1 MKIGYRTLKTAIG
14 TPIAIWLAEL
24 LQLQNFVSAGIIAL
38 LCIQP
43 TRKRSMLS
51 SWHRFG
57 ACLLAMV
64 FSYGIF
70 EFIGFTP
77 LSIGLLLILFIP
89 ATVWLKLTPGIV
101 TSSVIILHLYS
112 SHHITFSLIINEFI
126 LIIIGIG
133 TALVLNIYMPSLE
146 SNLVELQDKVEEN
159 FRTILKEI
167 AIYLREGRET
177 WTGKELT
184 ETEAYLKEAERLVSR
199 DIENHILRDKHTFFD
214 YFVMRKKQFELLRR
228 MLPLVSQMD
237 RLYEQN
243 YRMADF
249 FDELAD
255 AVNPGNTAKL
265 HLETLRDLRKT
276 YDRDDLPKTRQEFET
291 RANLFR
297 LLHEIEQYLV
307 LKKTF
312 KPSDV

>member
-1 MKIGYRTLKTAIG
+1 MKIGYRTLKTATG
-14 TPIAIWLAEL
+14 TPIAIWLAQL

-43 TRKRSMLS
+43 TRKRSMLT

-57 ACLLAMV
+57 ACLLAMLFSFAV
-64 FSYGIF
+64 F
-70 EFIGFTP
+70 ETIGFHP
-77 LSIGLLLILFIP
+77 LAIGILLVLFIP
-89 ATVWLKLTPGIV
+89 TTVLLKLTPGIV

-112 SHHITFSLIINEFI
+112 SGEITFSLLVNEFF
-126 LIIIGIG
+126 LIVIGIG
-133 TALVLNIYMPSLE
+133 TALLLNLYMPSLDN
-146 SNLVELQDKVEEN
+146 NLVDLQEKVEDN

-184 ETEAYLKEAERLVSR
+184 ETDELLNKAERLVAR
-199 DIENHILRDKHTFFD
+199 DIENHLLRDKHTFFD
-214 YFVMRKKQFELLRR
+214 YFIMRRKQFELLRR

-243 YRMADF
+243 YRMANF
-249 FDELAD
+249 FDELAE
-255 AVNPGNTAKL
+255 AVHPGNTAKL
-265 HLETLRDLRKT
+265 HLETLRELRKT
-276 YDRDDLPKTRQEFET
+276 FDKDDLPKTRIEFET

-297 LLHEIEQYLV
+297 LLYEIEQYLV

>member
-14 TPIAIWLAEL
+14 TPIAIWLAQL

-43 TRKRSMLS
+43 TRKRSMLT

-64 FSYGIF
+64 FSFAVF
-70 EFIGFTP
+70 ETIGFHP
-77 LSIGLLLILFIP
+77 FAIGILLILFIP
-89 ATVWLKLTPGIV
+89 TTVLLKLTPGIV

-112 SHHITFSLIINEFI
+112 SGQITVSLLINEFI

-133 TALVLNIYMPSLE
+133 TALLLNMYMPSLE
-146 SNLVELQDKVEEN
+146 NNLLDLQEKVEEN

-167 AIYLREGRET
+167 AIYLKEGRET
-177 WTGKELT
+177 WTGKELK
-184 ETEAYLKEAERLVSR
+184 ETEELLNEAERLVAR
-199 DIENHILRDKHTFFD
+199 DIENHVLRDKHTFFD
-214 YFVMRKKQFELLRR
+214 YFVMRKKQFEMLRR

-243 YRMADF
+243 YRMAGF

-255 AVNPGNTAKL
+255 AVHPGNTAKL
-265 HLETLRDLRKT
+265 HLETIREMRKT
-276 YDRDDLPKTRQEFET
+276 FDKDDLPKTRVEFET

-297 LLHEIEQYLV
+297 LLYEIEQYLV
-307 LKKTF
+307 LKKTY

>member
-1 MKIGYRTLKTAIG
+1 MKIGYRTLKTATG
-14 TPIAIWLAEL
+14 TPIAIWLAQL

-43 TRKRSMLS
+43 TRKRSMLT

-64 FSYGIF
+64 FSFAVF
-70 EFIGFTP
+70 ETIGFHP
-77 LSIGLLLILFIP
+77 LAIGILLVLFIP
-89 ATVWLKLTPGIV
+89 TTVLLKLTPGIV

-112 SHHITFSLIINEFI
+112 SGEITFSLLVNEFF
-126 LIIIGIG
+126 LIVIGIG
-133 TALVLNIYMPSLE
+133 TALLLNLYMPSLE
-146 SNLVELQDKVEEN
+146 NNLVDLQEKVENN

-184 ETEAYLKEAERLVSR
+184 ETDELLDKAERLVAR
-199 DIENHILRDKHTFFD
+199 DIENHLLRDKHTFFD
-214 YFVMRKKQFELLRR
+214 YFIMRKKQFELLRR

-249 FDELAD
+249 FDELAE
-255 AVNPGNTAKL
+255 AVHPGNTAKL
-265 HLETLRDLRKT
+265 HLETLRELRKT
-276 YDRDDLPKTRQEFET
+276 FDKDDLPKTRIEFET

-297 LLHEIEQYLV
+297 LLYEIEQYLV

>member
-1 MKIGYRTLKTAIG
+1 MKIGYRTLKTATG
-14 TPIAIWLAEL
+14 TPIAIWLAQL

-43 TRKRSMLS
+43 TRKRSMLT

-57 ACLLAMV
+57 ACLLAMIFSFAV
-64 FSYGIF
+64 F
-70 EFIGFTP
+70 ETIGFHP
-77 LSIGLLLILFIP
+77 LAIGILLVLFIP
-89 ATVWLKLTPGIV
+89 TTVLLRLTPGIV

-112 SHHITFSLIINEFI
+112 SGEITFSLLVNEFF
-126 LIIIGIG
+126 LIVIGIG
-133 TALVLNIYMPSLE
+133 TALLLNLYMPSLE
-146 SNLVELQDKVEEN
+146 NNLVDLQEKVEEN

-184 ETEAYLKEAERLVSR
+184 ETDELLDKAERLVAR
-199 DIENHILRDKHTFFD
+199 DIENHLLRDKHTFFD
-214 YFVMRKKQFELLRR
+214 YFIMRRKQFELLRR

-243 YRMADF
+243 YRMANF
-249 FDELAD
+249 FDELAE
-255 AVNPGNTAKL
+255 AVHPGNTAKL
-265 HLETLRDLRKT
+265 HLETLRELRKT
-276 YDRDDLPKTRQEFET
+276 FDKDDLPKTRVEFET

-297 LLHEIEQYLV
+297 LLYEIEQYLV